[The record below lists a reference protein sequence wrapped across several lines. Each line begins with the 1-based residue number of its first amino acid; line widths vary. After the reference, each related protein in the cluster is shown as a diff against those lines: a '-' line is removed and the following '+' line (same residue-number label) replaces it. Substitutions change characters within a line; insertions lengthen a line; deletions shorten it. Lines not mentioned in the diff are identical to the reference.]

1 MTTKDSHSR
10 LLLPVLFI
18 GAFMYILDVFI
29 VYVAT
34 PSLRSELG
42 ASASDV
48 QWVVGGYVLT
58 FAVAL
63 ITGGRLGDIFGRRRV
78 FRAGLVGFTVASALC
93 AAAPSPGA
101 LIAARV
107 LQGLGAALMWPQ
119 VLSIIQVEFAPQ
131 ERARPLAMLGVVAG
145 LGAMSGQIIGG
156 ALIGIDALG
165 LGWRWVFLVN
175 LPLGLAALLLTR
187 RAIPESRSSEAPR
200 LDLRGVALG
209 SLLLAMIAV
218 PIIQGRELGWP
229 PWAFATLAA
238 ALPVGWL
245 FVSLERS
252 VAAGGHSPLVELRL
266 FRARDFSYGVVAMG
280 LLYAVISFFFLVT
293 LYLQDGAGLT
303 PIESGLVFTPLASA
317 FASAS
322 ILGPRLMARVGDA
335 LAAAGALVA
344 ATGIAATAAVMTALG
359 DTFNAAALIPV
370 LVLVGAGMGLFIPP
384 MLRIV
389 LRSVPPADAG
399 AASGIL
405 TTAQQLGNGFAIAL
419 VGTVFFGVLGDGG
432 GLSAYAEAFTAAAAI
447 QVTAA
452 VAGAGL
458 VVRMIGRPA
467 RAAAEP
473 EAATS

>member
-1 MTTKDSHSR
+1 MTTRDNHSR

-63 ITGGRLGDIFGRRRV
+63 ITGGRLGDIFGRRRI
-78 FRAGLVGFTVASALC
+78 FRVGLVGFTLASALC

-107 LQGLGAALMWPQ
+107 VQGLAAALLWPQ
-119 VLSIIQVEFAPQ
+119 VLSIIQVEFALQ

-165 LGWRWVFLVN
+165 LGWRWVFIVN
-175 LPLGLAALLLTR
+175 LPLGLAALVLSG
-187 RAIPESRSSEAPR
+187 RAIPESRSSRAPR

-229 PWAFATLAA
+229 LWAFAVLAA
-238 ALPVGWL
+238 AIPVGWL

-252 VAAGGHSPLVELRL
+252 VAAGGGPPPVE
-266 FRARDFSYGVVAMG
+266 
-280 LLYAVISFFFLVT
+280 
-293 LYLQDGAGLT
+293 
-303 PIESGLVFTPLASA
+303 
-317 FASAS
+317 
-322 ILGPRLMARVGDA
+322 
-335 LAAAGALVA
+335 
-344 ATGIAATAAVMTALG
+344 
-359 DTFNAAALIPV
+359 
-370 LVLVGAGMGLFIPP
+370 
-384 MLRIV
+384 
-389 LRSVPPADAG
+389 
-399 AASGIL
+399 
-405 TTAQQLGNGFAIAL
+405 
-419 VGTVFFGVLGDGG
+419 
-432 GLSAYAEAFTAAAAI
+432 
-447 QVTAA
+447 
-452 VAGAGL
+452 
-458 VVRMIGRPA
+458 VRPFPA
-467 RAAAEP
+467 RGPFPGRGARGG
-473 EAATS
+473 